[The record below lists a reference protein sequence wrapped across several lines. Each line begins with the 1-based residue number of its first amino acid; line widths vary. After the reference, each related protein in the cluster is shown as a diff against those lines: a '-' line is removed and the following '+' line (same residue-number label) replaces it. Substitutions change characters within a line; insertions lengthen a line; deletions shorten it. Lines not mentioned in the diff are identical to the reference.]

1 MSPSDPRPERP
12 FDQPW
17 QAQAFALTV
26 ALHRAGLF
34 TWPDWA
40 QALGAELRGGAPDGA
55 DYWDRWL
62 VALERLVAAR
72 TGTPPAQLAALADR
86 WQRAARAT
94 PHGTPITLCA
104 APHGDGAAGAT
115 RC

>member
-1 MSPSDPRPERP
+1 MPGRAILNPPEPSPIPERP

-26 ALHRAGLF
+26 ALHQAGLF

-40 QALGAELRGGAPDGA
+40 QTLGAELKNAAEDGS
-55 DYWDRWL
+55 DYWDHW
-62 VALERLVAAR
+62 
-72 TGTPPAQLAALADR
+72 LAALAER

-94 PHGTPITLCA
+94 PHGTPITLEA
-104 APHGDGAAGAT
+104 A
-115 RC
+115 R